1 MYDSI
6 IFDLDG
12 TLWDETAVTAETWD
26 AVLKNHPDV
35 KCAVVIDSDAVG
47 RQMGLTCE
55 EIAELFFPD
64 LSAEQANELV
74 AESCKLENEWLP
86 ECGGI
91 LYPGVDEKL
100 REMKNNGI
108 RLFIVSNCQD
118 GYVQAFLKAHGFS
131 DVIEDFECS
140 GRTGKSKAENIK
152 LVIERCGLKNPV
164 YVGDTSS
171 DRDGARGAGIPFIY
185 AKYGFGE
192 KYGRGKTDD
201 YDFSIETFGELL
213 KLI

>member
-1 MYDSI
+1 MFDSI

-12 TLWDETAVTAETWD
+12 TLWDETAVTARTWD
-26 AVLKNHPDV
+26 VVLNNHPDV
-35 KCAVVIDSDAVG
+35 KCAVKIDSDAVG
-47 RQMGLTCE
+47 RQMGISCE
-55 EIAELFFPD
+55 EIAKLFFPN
-64 LSAEQANELV
+64 LSVERANELV

-91 LYPGVDEKL
+91 LYPGVDENL
-100 REMKNNGI
+100 REMKKMGI

-118 GYVQAFLKAHGFS
+118 GYIQAFLKAHAFT
-131 DVIEDFECS
+131 DVIEDFEFT
-140 GRTGKSKAENIK
+140 GVGGKSKADAIK
-152 LVIERCGLKNPV
+152 HIIERNGLKKPV
-164 YVGDTSS
+164 YVGDTST

-192 KYGRGKTDD
+192 KYGRGRTDD
-201 YDFSIETFGELL
+201 FDASIDSFKDLM